1 PIEMPEY
8 SPPEQILF
16 HSCCGH
22 LAIIWSLGSLLCDM
36 ACGDLPFNADE
47 DIVQGQLSFPPR
59 VSQGGVP
66 ECLSIHSLDRLSL
79 EDFFKHSWL

>member
-36 ACGDLPFNADE
+36 VCGDLPFNTDE
-47 DIVQGQLSFPPR
+47 DIIQGQLSFPPR
-59 VSQGGVP
+59 VSQ
-66 ECLSIHSLDRLSL
+66 ECQHLIRWGLSMHPLDRPSL
-79 EDFFKHSWL
+79 EDCFKH